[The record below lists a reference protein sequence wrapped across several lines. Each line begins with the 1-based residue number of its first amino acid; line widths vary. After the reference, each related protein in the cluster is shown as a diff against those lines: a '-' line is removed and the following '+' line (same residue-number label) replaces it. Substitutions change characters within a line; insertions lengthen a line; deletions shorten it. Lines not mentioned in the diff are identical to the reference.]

1 MCDAP
6 RTLLSAC
13 GDRQPVLTV
22 GYDSLD
28 KGGKMLKDSIVS
40 TSDADWSALYTIL
53 PGLVTHAVYTL
64 RISLWYGQ
72 EYDIVEDVVQET
84 LLRLLERMR
93 KAERGEA
100 SPIGQVERM
109 AAVIAYNCCR
119 DMRRHDRRVFHF
131 PTSIAEFED
140 RYLDIVQPQ
149 SDCSEDAIEEVFLDA
164 LFAMLAREVDRFPLK
179 QRRAL
184 LIELANSMCFEEQPS
199 ALQQAFLAVGIDL
212 REYQLVVPGSFKA
225 RSQHTALLYWAY
237 KRMTKLP
244 AVQEY
249 IAC

>member
-1 MCDAP
+1 
-6 RTLLSAC
+6 
-13 GDRQPVLTV
+13 
-22 GYDSLD
+22 
-28 KGGKMLKDSIVS
+28 MLKDTTVS
-40 TSDADWSALYTIL
+40 TTDSDCWQALYTIL

-100 SPIGQVERM
+100 SPIAQIERM
-109 AAVIAYNCCR
+109 AAVTAYNCCR

-131 PTSIAEFED
+131 PASIAEFED
-140 RYLDIVQPQ
+140 RYLEGP
-149 SDCSEDAIEEVFLDA
+149 SEMDCSEEAIEQVFLDA
-164 LFAMLAREVDRFPLK
+164 LFGILAREVSDFPRK
-179 QRRAL
+179 QRQAL
-184 LIELANSMCFEEQPS
+184 LTELASSMCFEERPS
-199 ALQQAFLAVGIDL
+199 QLQKAFLAAGINL
-212 REYQLVVPGSFKA
+212 QEYQQVLPGTSKA

>member
-1 MCDAP
+1 
-6 RTLLSAC
+6 
-13 GDRQPVLTV
+13 V
-22 GYDSLD
+22 
-28 KGGKMLKDSIVS
+28 LKDTTVS
-40 TSDADWSALYTIL
+40 TKSSSAYTDPDWYALYMIL

-84 LLRLLERMR
+84 LLKLLERIR

-100 SPIGQVERM
+100 SPIEQIERM

-131 PTSIAEFED
+131 PASVAEFED
-140 RYLDIVQPQ
+140 RYLDTVRPQ
-149 SDCSEDAIEEVFLDA
+149 RDCSEEAIEQVFLDA
-164 LFAMLAREVDRFPLK
+164 LFALLAREVNRFPRK
-179 QRRAL
+179 QRQAVL
-184 LIELANSMCFEEQPS
+184 TELANTMCFEEQPS
-199 ALQQAFLAVGIDL
+199 SLQEAFLAVGVDL
-212 REYQLVVPGSFKA
+212 QKYQQALAGTFKA

-237 KRMTKLP
+237 KRMTNLP